1 LTFSKTPR
9 STVERL
15 LSFTGC
21 TAGYRHSLQPPLRN
35 ARLSSNTFL
44 KETFAGSTDDRLT
57 GIVRNLVI
65 ELLTYEGLFIAPA
78 ALPVAGLST
87 AQTWEAQ
94 KLLRRQLSAL
104 EDPHAQEAIANTLM
118 DCVLP
123 IVPDHVPPEGQEHEH
138 SLSCPL
144 ISFLP
149 DHAYAIEMAIA
160 AILTKSG
167 QNNPFPR
174 LYQQLDWNAQTASGI
189 NPERPGSKQPI
200 PPTKAKRQLPD
211 CPID

>member
-1 LTFSKTPR
+1 M
-9 STVERL
+9 RL
-15 LSFTGC
+15 LDVLKN
-21 TAGYRHSLQPPLRN
+21 TAQHIRETAELYRLHSRLQALATTAAEKRE
-35 ARLSSNTFL
+35 ALIQRVL
-44 KETFAGSTDDRLT
+44 KETFAGTFAGSADDRLT

-78 ALPVAGLST
+78 AMPVAELST

-94 KLLRRQLSAL
+94 KLLARQLSAL

-118 DCVLP
+118 DCVMP
-123 IVPDHVPPEGQEHEH
+123 IVPDHLPPEGQEHEH

-160 AILTKSG
+160 AILTKSAKTTRFRG
-167 QNNPFPR
+167 FTSS
-174 LYQQLDWNAQTASGI
+174 LT
-189 NPERPGSKQPI
+189 ERPN
-200 PPTKAKRQLPD
+200 RLRD
-211 CPID
+211 